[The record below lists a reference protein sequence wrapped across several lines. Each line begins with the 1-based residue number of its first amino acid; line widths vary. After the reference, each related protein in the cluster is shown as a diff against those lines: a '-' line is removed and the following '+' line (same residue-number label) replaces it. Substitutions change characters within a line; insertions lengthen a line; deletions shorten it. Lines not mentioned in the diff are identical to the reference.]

1 MRVEPETSVEAEG
14 VPLGV
19 SARTPRSLLRAF
31 WPVGAA
37 AALLALVPLW
47 LGDSRLMMGLAIDA
61 LVFGGYAIGFN
72 VIFGSTNQLFLCM
85 GALAGIG
92 GYASAILSD
101 TVGIPMGAALL
112 IATSMSAVQGGI
124 LSWVAV
130 RRSLTVIFTGIVTLV
145 FALSFQNFVLGQRDL
160 TGGETGFRVSA
171 GTDTFLR
178 DRISAYF
185 VFLGLIVAFLVIFR
199 LIQRSHLGWAFR
211 ALRDDELAAELAGVG
226 VARYRIYAGV
236 VGGAIVGLT
245 GALYAHSEGFIG
257 PSTFAFG
264 HVDVRVIVMLAFG
277 GLGTLLGPVVGT
289 AVFAVLDELLVD
301 FNQLREVVYG
311 LLIIALF
318 LGFKRGAVPA
328 VLDLIRRVVPARR
341 PGARRPAR
349 SNRPRDPGAPGT
361 PPYTAG

>member
-1 MRVEPETSVEAEG
+1 MVEAEG

-19 SARTPRSLLRAF
+19 SARAPRSLLRAL
-31 WPVGAA
+31 WPVAA
-37 AALLALVPLW
+37 TAGLLALVPLW
-47 LGDSRLMMGLAIDA
+47 LGDSRLMMGLAVDA
-61 LVFGGYAIGFN
+61 LVFGAYAIGFN

-92 GYASAILSD
+92 GYASAVLSD

-112 IATSMSAVQGGI
+112 VATSMSAVQGGI

-171 GTDTFLR
+171 GADTFLR
-178 DRISAYF
+178 DRIGAYF
-185 VFLGLIVAFLVIFR
+185 AFLGLIVLFLVIFR
-199 LIQRSHLGWAFR
+199 LIQRSHVGWAFR

-289 AVFAVLDELLVD
+289 GVFAVLDELLVD

-311 LLIIALF
+311 LLIIVLF

-328 VLDLIRRVVPARR
+328 VLDFLRRLVSWVRKVAGRD
-341 PGARRPAR
+341 AR
-349 SNRPRDPGAPGT
+349 SERSRNGAG
-361 PPYTAG
+361 ASGSSDLDG